1 MNWILVAIIAYF
13 LYAIVFLLDK
23 YLLMGPIPSP
33 KTYSFYI
40 GALGGVILVLVPFI
54 GFSLPD
60 LSQLPII
67 LSAGAAYIL
76 GLLWFYRALQL
87 HEASR
92 ITPAIGGMIPVFSI
106 LLLFFISGEIPE
118 IISIF
123 ALLLL
128 VTGTVLITYRKSFD
142 FNSLKISATAAVFWA
157 IHFVLIKYIYLEND
171 FWDSLV
177 WIKSGGALISLTFL
191 FSKEVR
197 EGLFGQRI
205 KLSKKTAAVFFLT
218 QGMGATAN
226 VLQNWAIALGP
237 LVAAALVPAFQG
249 IQYVF
254 LFIIAVFVSFR
265 FPQLLKEETSKKIIF
280 QKAVSILLIAGGI
293 LLLSI

>member
-1 MNWILVAIIAYF
+1 MSWILVAVIAYF

-23 YLLMGPIPSP
+23 YLLAGPIPSP

-40 GALGGVILVLVPFI
+40 GVLEGAVLVLIPFI
-54 GFSLPD
+54 GFSLPS

-76 GLLWFYRALQL
+76 GLLWFYRALQTY
-87 HEASR
+87 EASR
-92 ITPAIGGMIPVFSI
+92 ITPVIGGMIPVLSM
-106 LLLFFISGEIPE
+106 LLIFFISGETPE

-128 VTGTVLITYRKSFD
+128 AAGTVLITYKKSFD
-142 FNSLKISATAAVFWA
+142 FNSLKISAITALFWA
-157 IHFVLIKYIYLEND
+157 IHFVLIKHIYLEND

-177 WIKSGGALISLTFL
+177 WIKAGGALISLTFL

-197 EGLFGQRI
+197 EGLFSQRI

-254 LFIIAVFVSFR
+254 LFVIAVFVSFK
-265 FPQLLKEETSKKIIF
+265 FPQLLKEETSKKTIL
-280 QKAVSILLIAGGI
+280 QKALSILLIAAGI